1 MHDNLNTESIENQSI
16 TPKVVITLNYTHQR
30 ELREASAL
38 KFSIIGFFIEGKM
51 TQTTL
56 RFVKQLHCLSA
67 AIFLNIKRLLTR
79 TRTVRVE
86 FNCTLY
92 IRLQMIEKDLL
103 KIY

>member
-1 MHDNLNTESIENQSI
+1 MHDNLNIESIENQSI
-16 TPKVVITLNYTHQR
+16 TRKVVITLNYNHQR
-30 ELREASAL
+30 EHREASAL
-38 KFSIIGFFIEGKM
+38 KFIGFFIGGKM
-51 TQTTL
+51 TQTSL

-92 IRLQMIEKDLL
+92 IRIQMIEKDLL